1 MCRLRSKDE
10 AVQALRECHHA
21 VENRCGFNSK
31 LPLLVNSFLVCGEL
45 GLRTALTMLTFPYT
59 SAHNGS
65 AECLLVAD
73 KALISGWA

>member
-1 MCRLRSKDE
+1 VQHYENVITLSKTD
-10 AVQALRECHHA
+10 AGSTQSFRYWLT
-21 VENRCGFNSK
+21 
-31 LPLLVNSFLVCGEL
+31 PFLVCGEL
-45 GLRTALTMLTFPYT
+45 GLRTALTMLTSPYT